1 MCTSSDKDIR
11 RLYGDLAWT
20 WPIISPPDDYI
31 EESEEFIELITTHA
45 KIPVKN
51 LLNLGCGG
59 GHNDFTLKTRFQ
71 VTGADISDNMLSL
84 ARGLNPDVT
93 YVKGDMRSLRL
104 GRQFEAVTVFDSI
117 SYMSTRDDLISV
129 LRTAYE
135 HLNPGGVM
143 VTVVEYRTETFQ
155 QSRITHSTRRRG
167 DVEIALVENDYD
179 PDPNDS
185 SFEFTMI
192 FLIRRSGVL
201 STGIDRHILGLFPL
215 DSWVDTM
222 RGVGF
227 DVTRTQ
233 SVTADEAGEYFPILI
248 GVRPLR

>member
-1 MCTSSDKDIR
+1 MHAPADKDIR
-11 RLYGDLAWT
+11 RLYSDLAWT
-20 WPIISPPDDYI
+20 WPIISPPDEYI
-31 EESEEFIELITTHA
+31 EESEEFIKLITTHA

-71 VTGADISDNMLSL
+71 VTGADISDDMLRL

-93 YVKGDMRSLRL
+93 YIKGDMRSLRL
-104 GRQFEAVTVFDSI
+104 GRQFEAVTIFDSI

-129 LRTAYE
+129 FRTAYE
-135 HLNPGGVM
+135 HLKPGGVM
-143 VTVVEYRTETFQ
+143 VTAVENRTETFQ
-155 QSRITHSTRRRG
+155 QDRIMHRTRRRG
-167 DVEIALVENDYD
+167 DVEITLVENDYD
-179 PDPNDS
+179 PDSSDT

-201 STGIDRHILGLFPL
+201 SVEIDRHIVGLFPF
-215 DSWVDTM
+215 DSWVDAM
-222 RGVGF
+222 RVVGF

-233 SVTADEAGEYFPILI
+233 SVTTDEAGESFPILI
-248 GVRPLR
+248 GLRPLR